1 MCRIEQMLRN
11 NLGNE
16 AKIDKNAYI
25 NRILIEGEYIS
36 SDESAGHHT
45 EINP

>member
-1 MCRIEQMLRN
+1 MIRN
-11 NLGNE
+11 NLGSD
-16 AKIDKNAYI
+16 AKIDKNTYI

-36 SDESAGHHT
+36 SDESADHHT